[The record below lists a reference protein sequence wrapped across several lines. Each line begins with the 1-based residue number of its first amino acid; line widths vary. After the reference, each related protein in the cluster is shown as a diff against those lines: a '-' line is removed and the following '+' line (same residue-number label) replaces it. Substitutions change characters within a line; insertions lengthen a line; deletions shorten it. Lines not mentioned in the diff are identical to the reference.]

1 MVSVFL
7 GSGGRAREPA
17 EGRLDALAG
26 AEQLGGGA
34 RRTTGAVDGPG
45 SLLVGSA
52 DRRSDEEERMRIVVG
67 YDGSDSAKRALQ
79 RVVDFAGNAD
89 RILVVAAAESH
100 ARTGIAKGSHLD
112 PSEVE
117 QRLGDLEEAQQFFS
131 ERGIEAEVVEGQGDP
146 GAVIVEAAKDAD
158 LVVVGS
164 RGLNPIERLLLGSV
178 SSKVVHRAPCDVL
191 VVR

>member
-1 MVSVFL
+1 
-7 GSGGRAREPA
+7 
-17 EGRLDALAG
+17 
-26 AEQLGGGA
+26 
-34 RRTTGAVDGPG
+34 VDGPG
-45 SLLVGSA
+45 SLLVVASA
-52 DRRSDEEERMRIVVG
+52 DRPSDEEERMKIVVG
-67 YDGSDSAKRALQ
+67 YEGSDSAKRALQ

-100 ARTGIAKGSHLD
+100 ARTGITKGAHLD

-117 QRLGDLEEAQQFFS
+117 QRRGDLEEAQQFLS
-131 ERGIEAEVVEGQGDP
+131 ERGIEAEAVEAQGDP
-146 GAVIVEAAKDAD
+146 GAVIIEAAKDAD

-164 RGLNPIERLLLGSV
+164 RGLNPLERLLLGSV